1 MKAAILTEID
11 KPLKIEYIELT
22 DLKIG
27 QVLVKNIK
35 KSPSRLGVGRSEN
48 YENSVPSNHFST
60 NQMPK
65 TCRTANKT
73 KQPETTTIR
82 KSEYLRIHNYFFLFK

>member
-35 KSPSRLGVGRSEN
+35 SDDK
-48 YENSVPSNHFST
+48 
-60 NQMPK
+60 K
-65 TCRTANKT
+65 
-73 KQPETTTIR
+73 R
-82 KSEYLRIHNYFFLFK
+82 KDKNPLRVSALKVTHSDFFAF